1 MNSSVLTPPPGA
13 PDEVVTK
20 SLLREVDL
28 TAFGF
33 NGKIA
38 LITLDNGQDF
48 NRPNTLGPQTLHE
61 LGEAIRAAEAL
72 DVAGIAVTGKPFIF
86 AAGADLSGLSFV
98 TEKSQSFAI
107 AKLGHD
113 VFRLLGESK
122 KKTFAFINGLALG
135 GGLEIGLHCHYRT
148 LASTAFTALPE
159 VFLGIV
165 PGWGGATLLPKL
177 IGPEKAVQVIIGNA
191 LANNTM
197 MKAKDAL
204 SLGVVDR
211 VFEPVDFLEKS
222 FGFAAQILSGS
233 ETITRSDF
241 SKEDEVY
248 KGAIEQGH
256 AMMKKKYGGADV
268 AAPLKALELIKAA
281 QHATLS
287 QGFDAEDETLS
298 NLVMT
303 DAVRASLYSF
313 NLIQKKRKKV
323 EGAPKAALARKVT
336 RFGIVG
342 AGLMASQLALLV
354 IRNLKVPVIIS
365 DLDQERVDKG
375 ISYIHSEI
383 DKLVTKGRMNEE
395 GARRLKGLVI
405 GSVDKKAYAN
415 CDFIIEAVFEE
426 LEIKQKLFS
435 ELEAIVSAECVLATN
450 TSSLSVEKMGAHLS
464 HPERVIGFH
473 FFNPVA
479 VMPLLEVARTSKT
492 DDATCATAI
501 NVGKELKKTMIICK
515 DAPAF
520 VVNRLLTRF
529 MGEVTDAIDEGTPPD
544 VADSAMRP
552 LGFPMTSLELLG
564 LVGPAVALH
573 VSETLHHNLGDR
585 YKISPT
591 MQNFVKNG
599 LRSFFTKDENGKL
612 APDAKALSLIVAGN
626 SASTADQ
633 VRLRALR
640 ALAVEARMMLDEGV
654 VATPAEIDL
663 CMLLGAGWPMHL
675 GGILPY
681 LDREGISEE
690 VTGKR
695 FHPAGVA
702 SLPA

>member
-1 MNSSVLTPPPGA
+1 
-13 PDEVVTK
+13 
-20 SLLREVDL
+20 
-28 TAFGF
+28 
-33 NGKIA
+33 
-38 LITLDNGQDF
+38 
-48 NRPNTLGPQTLHE
+48 
-61 LGEAIRAAEAL
+61 
-72 DVAGIAVTGKPFIF
+72 
-86 AAGADLSGLSFV
+86 
-98 TEKSQSFAI
+98 
-107 AKLGHD
+107 
-113 VFRLLGESK
+113 
-122 KKTFAFINGLALG
+122 
-135 GGLEIGLHCHYRT
+135 
-148 LASTAFTALPE
+148 
-159 VFLGIV
+159 
-165 PGWGGATLLPKL
+165 
-177 IGPEKAVQVIIGNA
+177 
-191 LANNTM
+191 M

-222 FGFAAQILSGS
+222 LSFAAAILSGK
-233 ETITRSDF
+233 ETIKRQDF
-241 SKEDEVY
+241 SSDSAAWQR
-248 KGAIEQGH
+248 AIESGH
-256 AMMKKKYGGADV
+256 ALMRKKYGGAEV
-268 AAPLKALELIKAA
+268 AAPMKALELIKAA
-281 QHATLS
+281 EKNTLS
-287 QGFDAEDETLS
+287 QGFNAEDETLS
-298 NLVMT
+298 DLVMT

-336 RFGIVG
+336 RFGVVG

-354 IRNLKVPVIIS
+354 IRNLKVPVVIS
-365 DLDQERVDKG
+365 DLDQGRVDKG
-375 ISYIHSEI
+375 IGYIHGEI
-383 DKLVTKGRMNEE
+383 DKLVSKGRLSEE
-395 GARRLKGLVI
+395 GARRLKGLVT

-426 LEIKQKLFS
+426 LELKQKLFS
-435 ELEAIVSAECVLATN
+435 ELEAIVSPECVLATN
-450 TSSLSVEKMGAHLS
+450 TSSLSVEKMGAHLK

-479 VMPLLEVARTSKT
+479 VMPLLEVARTSAT

-544 VADSAMRP
+544 VADAAMKP

-573 VSETLHHNLGDR
+573 VAETLHHNLGDR

-599 LRSFFTKDENGKL
+599 VRTFYTKDESGKL
-612 APDAKALSLIVAGN
+612 VADPKVLSLIVAGN
-626 SASTADQ
+626 SPSTADQ
-633 VRLRALR
+633 VRIRALK
-640 ALAVEARMMLDEGV
+640 ALAFEAKMMLDEGV
-654 VATPAEIDL
+654 VSSPAEIDL

-690 VTGKR
+690 VTGAR
-695 FHPAGVA
+695 FLPRGVA
-702 SLPA
+702 SLP